1 MDWETWRFVIGVTLP
16 NLLLLLAGII
26 LRRAGLMNDTF
37 IDGASKI
44 VFVVALPCLLFF
56 SIATQKISLAQNMP
70 LALYG
75 LLGTTLSWLFLEL
88 IAPLLVKER
97 KERGIFVQGG
107 FRANTA
113 IVGLAYAS
121 MAYGKTGIATGSLYM
136 ATTVI
141 LFNLLSVISLTRTLQ
156 GNGKKAP
163 SLASV
168 LSGVVKNPL
177 IISLVL
183 GLAWNATGLSI
194 PHPVFQ
200 TGELISATALPLAM
214 MCAGASLDLR
224 SMFRSS
230 NTALYASLARVVVVP
245 TGLTFGGWLCGFEGT
260 TLGVIFLFSATP
272 AAAASYV
279 MTRAMGGNAVL
290 AANIIGLTMVGSIVT
305 TSLGLFILRTLHLG

>member
-121 MAYGKTGIATGSLYM
+121 MAYGKAGIATGSLYM

-156 GNGKKAP
+156 GNGKKSAVTGFSFKRCCKKP
-163 SLASV
+163 ADYQ
-168 LSGVVKNPL
+168 SGAWVGLECYWPFYPTSC
-177 IISLVL
+177 ISD
-183 GLAWNATGLSI
+183 W
-194 PHPVFQ
+194 
-200 TGELISATALPLAM
+200 
-214 MCAGASLDLR
+214 
-224 SMFRSS
+224 
-230 NTALYASLARVVVVP
+230 
-245 TGLTFGGWLCGFEGT
+245 
-260 TLGVIFLFSATP
+260 
-272 AAAASYV
+272 
-279 MTRAMGGNAVL
+279 
-290 AANIIGLTMVGSIVT
+290 
-305 TSLGLFILRTLHLG
+305 